1 VSKRVP
7 FRPIGTRI
15 LIKPIEEQYK
25 GLIVIPGTAKKDPPM
40 QAEVVACGPGMLM
53 KNGERWPMPCE
64 PGQMILFEAK
74 GPSSAIEVDG
84 QKYAVIR
91 DDMVIAIIEPST
103 DN

>member
-1 VSKRVP
+1 MKKVP
-7 FRPIGTRI
+7 FRPIGSRI

-25 GLIVIPGTAKKDPPM
+25 GLIVIPGNVKKDPPM
-40 QAEVVACGPGMLM
+40 QAEVVATGPGMLM

-64 PGQMILFEAK
+64 PGQMILFEK
-74 GPSSAIEVDG
+74 GASQAIEIDG

-91 DDMVIAIIEPST
+91 DDAVIAIIEPST